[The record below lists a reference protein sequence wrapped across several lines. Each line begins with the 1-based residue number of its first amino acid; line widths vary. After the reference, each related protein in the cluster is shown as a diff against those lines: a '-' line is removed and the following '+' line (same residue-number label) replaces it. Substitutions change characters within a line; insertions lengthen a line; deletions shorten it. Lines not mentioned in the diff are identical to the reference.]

1 MLNWRIALTLAVL
14 AGTCSA
20 WAQDFSPG
28 LPPGR
33 PLDVGLDGADMPVPG
48 WPAPPDVAPWQP
60 ANPTGAGFVG
70 PPPYRPGSGGP
81 ADFASIRPQAAPV
94 AGERFTEST
103 WYARADY
110 FHWNERLDGADFV
123 NEYGLLSTVG
133 YQRRNGP
140 ERFRFELFG
149 STVNYRGAAMYED
162 GSSEPLSSTTNYLGV
177 RGEYDLLLEPDC
189 WPQVSFFI
197 GIGTRF
203 WIRDL
208 VNGFTE
214 FGDPVMGYQESWWTI
229 YPYLGVEKRRV
240 LGDGMEF
247 YGSARIGCTAVTYE
261 RVSYFDVT
269 LYPKAGI
276 EGQAEVGLR
285 SRRLFVAGFFEA
297 MTWRQSS
304 IVRDTLQRDTLQPD
318 SRLFTVGLKTGF
330 SF

>member
-1 MLNWRIALTLAVL
+1 MMKWHIALALAVL
-14 AGTCSA
+14 AGACSA

-28 LPPGR
+28 LPPGQ

-48 WPAPPDVAPWQP
+48 RPAPPDLTPWQP
-60 ANPTGAGFVG
+60 ANPTAPSYLG

-81 ADFASIRPQAAPV
+81 ADFASIRPEAAPV

-103 WYARADY
+103 WYARVDY

-123 NEYGLLSTVG
+123 NEFGVLPTVG
-133 YQRRNGP
+133 YQRRIGP

-149 STVNYRGAAMYED
+149 GTVDYKGLALFED
-162 GSSEPLSSTTNYLGV
+162 GPSEPLTSTTNLLGV
-177 RGEYDLLLEPDC
+177 RGEYDLLWEPDC
-189 WPQVSFFI
+189 WPQVSFFA

-208 VNGFTE
+208 VDGVSSVSLS
-214 FGDPVMGYQESWWTI
+214 PVIGYQETWWTI
-229 YPYLGVEKRRV
+229 YPYVGVEKRRV
-240 LGDGMEF
+240 LRDGLEL
-247 YGSARIGCTAVTYE
+247 YGSGRIGVTAVTYQ

-276 EGQAEVGLR
+276 EGQAELGLR
-285 SRRLFVAGFFEA
+285 SRRLFFAGFFEA
-297 MTWRQSS
+297 MTWQQSAV
-304 IVRDTLQRDTLQPD
+304 VRDTLQPA
-318 SRLFTVGLKTGF
+318 SRMFTVGLKTGF